1 MQCFPLY
8 SLLLSLGSPRVNLLV
23 LDVEGAETLILR
35 TVPWDLVDIEVSRS
49 WRTFK
54 GKNDILISLG
64 WVQKLIIEKEKKTF
78 NKLKLN
84 VRIHFGKF
92 FY

>member
-54 GKNDILISLG
+54 GKNDILIS
-64 WVQKLIIEKEKKTF
+64 
-78 NKLKLN
+78 
-84 VRIHFGKF
+84 FGVGSKIDS
-92 FY
+92 